1 MKPSIADFILA
12 AIQSEDP
19 ELYQDIKTSME
30 TRIEDLKKE
39 IKNSKSNDVW
49 SQKFLSKYLFVFVVI
64 F

>member
-39 IKNSKSNDVW
+39 IKNSKSNDV
-49 SQKFLSKYLFVFVVI
+49 
-64 F
+64 